1 MIPRAKAPTVK
12 WLNFSFIMKS
22 ENKTANNG
30 EHITRVVN
38 SGREI
43 LPSAVNAIKGNGT
56 KSTPLTIA
64 MK

>member
-1 MIPRAKAPTVK
+1 MPRATAPTVK
-12 WLNFSFIMKS
+12 KLNVSFRIKS
-22 ENKTANNG
+22 ENKMANIG
-30 EHITRVVN
+30 EHITSVVN